1 MIEVVVNGK
10 KMEFPKGST
19 IEDILNK
26 LQIRDKVMATAVN
39 LEVVK
44 KENWQNFTPKDGD
57 RIEFLQFVGGG

>member
-1 MIEVVVNGK
+1 MEVVVNGK

-44 KENWQNFTPKDGD
+44 KENWKNFTPKDGD